1 MLMLSNV
8 RLITILAI
16 IFVHTIS
23 WTTEAY
29 NHALNTTSNAA
40 APILIAVIWI
50 FSAIPLMSGIYLYF
64 SEVNTLFHTTQ
75 RRKEWLRKV
84 CGLGLLLF
92 CLDILKNI
100 LFYGFSGAFYT
111 EILNMIGAS
120 YILIAITGY
129 LSIYLTLFIG
139 ILIFALSYTDYK
151 SDFHLEI
158 ANAYLKD
165 HIGSI
170 YLHYTLYLITF
181 LLFLLLFNKI
191 RHLHLQKV
199 LKRNLQICLLVISSI
214 IIFKISQVDINNKN
228 IHLSFVYY
236 FKSLLWGSGRLNYSF
251 WPIVPWSSQVLIGY
265 SVVSIFNRY
274 KLNFTPKYKYA
285 LGLLGFFILISPTY
299 YTYMNYQTLSIEN
312 ERHYLWNNHF
322 FNTGLPLV
330 VCGIGIVLLLASFMD
345 KFAMTLFSSEFTRS
359 FNKSIL
365 WIYLFVTTVARK
377 ICHFTAQYTSFS
389 VGLFINVVVIFGL
402 CLLIT
407 YSINRKQ
414 IQITLKKFN

>member
-1 MLMLSNV
+1 MLILSNV
-8 RLITILAI
+8 RLITIFAI

-29 NHALNTTSNAA
+29 SHALNTASAGV
-40 APILIAVIWI
+40 APLLIAVIWI
-50 FSAIPLMSGIYLYF
+50 FSTIPLMSGVYLYF
-64 SEVNTLFHTTQ
+64 SEINSLYEKTES
-75 RRKEWLRKV
+75 RKKWFQEICV
-84 CGLGLLLF
+84 LGLVLF
-92 CLDILKNI
+92 SLDILKNI
-100 LFYGFSGAFYT
+100 LFYGFSGFFYT

-129 LSIYLTLFIG
+129 LSIYLTLSVG
-139 ILIFALSYTDYK
+139 IFIFALSHTDYK
-151 SDFHLEI
+151 SDFHVEI

-165 HIGSI
+165 HTGSL

-181 LLFLLLFNKI
+181 LLFLLIFNKI
-191 RHLHLQKV
+191 QNLQANKV
-199 LKRNLQICLLVISSI
+199 LKRNLQIGLLIISSI

-228 IHLSFVYY
+228 THLSFIYY

-251 WPIVPWSSQVLIGY
+251 WPIAPWASQVLIGY
-265 SVVSIFNRY
+265 SSVSIFNRY
-274 KLNFTPKYKYA
+274 RLIFTAKYKYA
-285 LGLLGFFILISPTY
+285 LGFLGAFILIAPTY
-299 YTYMNYQTLSIEN
+299 YTYINYQTLSIEN

-330 VCGIGIVLLLASFMD
+330 ICGIGSVLLLTSFMD
-345 KFAMTLFSSEFTRS
+345 KFAITLFSAEFTKL

-377 ICHFTAQYTSFS
+377 ICHFTAKYTSFS
-389 VGLFINVVVIFGL
+389 IGLFINIVVIFGL

-407 YSINRKQ
+407 YFINRKK
-414 IQITLKKFN
+414 IQINLRKL